1 MAGVYGF
8 AAACIC
14 GVIAQRTASENIV
27 VNQKNTAVE
36 SAIAIALR
44 AAEHVTI

>member
-14 GVIAQRTASENIV
+14 GVIAQRTSGENIV
-27 VNQKNTAVE
+27 LEQKSSAVD

-44 AAEHVTI
+44 AAGQVTL